1 MSETH
6 LPFLQMVKDLSENG
20 RRTAAMMYNAEGWT
34 VHHNTDIWRVTGPI
48 DFARSGMWPTGGAWV
63 CQHLWEHYLYTGDKK
78 FLADVYPAMK
88 GAADYFLSSMVKHP
102 KYDWMVVCP
111 SVSPE
116 QGGVVAGCTM
126 DNQLIIELLTK
137 TAKANEIL
145 GESPVYRQKLYELLE
160 KCLPCTLV
168 SILSCRNG
176 LKI

>member
-1 MSETH
+1 M
-6 LPFLQMVKDLSENG
+6 
-20 RRTAAMMYNAEGWT
+20 A
-34 VHHNTDIWRVTGPI
+34 
-48 DFARSGMWPTGGAWV
+48 TGGAWV

-137 TAKANEIL
+137 RLKPMKYWVKVRLPSKIVRVIGEIA
-145 GESPVYRQKLYELLE
+145 SHAHW
-160 KCLPCTLV
+160 
-168 SILSCRNG
+168 
-176 LKI
+176 